1 VRDACR
7 RLLGRECRER
17 GPNYSSSDCKN
28 VDPGV
33 THVVRV
39 FGGPSGLYT
48 GTNRTPYD
56 RPVPFREH
64 IALEALRERDPVA
77 LRRVVDQHGRRL
89 YRAARGMG
97 FSPDDAEDLAQE
109 VFATFL
115 QTIERFEGRSEVG
128 TWLFGILYRKA
139 HERRRTHAREE
150 PLDELDEAFEAR
162 FNRDGSWREPPIPAD
177 RLVAAGE
184 TAHALRECLAGLP
197 AQYREVFQLR
207 QVDDLSAAD
216 VSGMLGCS
224 INHVGVMF
232 HRARVR
238 LRACLE
244 AKGWGRSR

>member
-1 VRDACR
+1 MRDACR

-150 PLDELDEAFEAR
+150 PLDEFDEAFEAR

-197 AQYREVFQLR
+197 AQY
-207 QVDDLSAAD
+207 
-216 VSGMLGCS
+216 
-224 INHVGVMF
+224 
-232 HRARVR
+232 
-238 LRACLE
+238 LE
-244 AKGWGRSR
+244 ASSCAR